1 MPVLFVNAAWT
12 FVKRI
17 LHRSSAKDGNR
28 FVLAGCEGSPENR
41 KECENDRDEP
51 ADPGHAAPPKKVFHP
66 HEDAFGPS
74 ECLGR
79 ITDRKR
85 RPGWRGALTARQGL

>member
-51 ADPGHAAPPKKVFHP
+51 ANPDHAVLLMRFSARMSARSDHQSFWQEKPTGSAVPDG
-66 HEDAFGPS
+66 EAR
-74 ECLGR
+74 L
-79 ITDRKR
+79 R
-85 RPGWRGALTARQGL
+85 RAKG